1 MHVFLTGANGWIGSM
16 IIRELLDAGHS
27 ISGLARTKDKGEALA
42 RAGVAPVLGSIED
55 IGVLHQAATNA
66 EGIIHTAFGLDM
78 SRIGELAAQDR
89 AAIEAFGATFAGSDR
104 PLVVTSGFLQMNGET
119 VFEDARPPV
128 LSAFPRAS
136 EQAAFELAE
145 RGIHAMVVRNPRSV
159 HGIGERHGFVPVLA
173 AVAKEKGVSA
183 YVGDGQNLWPS
194 VHRRDAARVYRLAL
208 ERRGRGEAFHAVAE
222 EGIAFRQIA
231 EAIGRQLDVPSR
243 SITADE
249 AAAHFGPLATWVQNN
264 GPASN
269 EWTRSVLAWNPLEA
283 GIVADIERP
292 DYSR

>member
-1 MHVFLTGANGWIGSM
+1 M
-16 IIRELLDAGHS
+16 
-27 ISGLARTKDKGEALA
+27 
-42 RAGVAPVLGSIED
+42 LGSIED
-55 IGVLHQAATNA
+55 IGLLRQAAEDA

-78 SRIGELAAQDR
+78 SKIGELAAQDR
-89 AAIEAFGATFAGSDR
+89 AAIEAFGAAFAGSDR
-104 PLVVTSGFLQMNGET
+104 PLVVTSGFLQTTGEK

-128 LSAFPRAS
+128 LRAFPRAS

-159 HGIGERHGFVPVLA
+159 HGRGERHGFVPMLA

-183 YVGDGQNLWPS
+183 YIGDGQNLWPS

-222 EGIAFRQIA
+222 EGVAFRQIA

-243 SITADE
+243 AITPEE
-249 AAAHFGPLATWVQNN
+249 AMVHFGPLAMWVQNN

-269 EWTRSVLAWNPLEA
+269 EWTRNVLAWDPVEA
-283 GIVADIERP
+283 GIVADIESP
-292 DYSR
+292 DYST